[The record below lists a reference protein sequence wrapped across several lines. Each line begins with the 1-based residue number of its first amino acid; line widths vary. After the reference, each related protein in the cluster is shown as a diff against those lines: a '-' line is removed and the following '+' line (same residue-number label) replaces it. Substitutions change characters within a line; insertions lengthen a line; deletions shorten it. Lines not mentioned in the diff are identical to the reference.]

1 MDQSKIRNFCI
12 IAHVDHGKSTLADRL
27 LELTGT
33 IRMGQNAQYLDQM
46 DIERERGITIKL
58 QPVRMNY
65 QFKANPH
72 PSPLPK
78 GEGTRESLSEREGIQ
93 EGEFILNLIDTPG
106 HVDFSY
112 EVSRSLAAV
121 EGALLVVDAAQG
133 IEAQTL
139 SNAFLAWDQ
148 GLTIIPV
155 INKIDLPAAQVEE
168 VSAALQHT
176 FGFRDDEIIKVSAK
190 TGLNVEQILDA
201 IVTQIPAPKGKVDAP
216 SRALI
221 FDSQYDKFKGVIC
234 HVRVMDGEFT
244 AQEIYSLMAS
254 NANFGSIE
262 VGFFKPE
269 LVVQPRLYSGDI
281 GYIATGLK
289 DVGLTRVGDTITNDK
304 SVEPLPG
311 YKTITPMVFAGV
323 FPIMNNDYVRL
334 REALEKLKLN
344 DASLTFEAENSEA
357 LGFGFRCG
365 FLGLLHMDV
374 IRERLEREYNL
385 SLILSAPSV
394 KYEITL
400 TDGGIVDIES
410 PTKMPE
416 RSQVS
421 EIREPVV
428 SATIITTETFLG
440 KMIELV
446 NERRGTIVNVDY
458 LDDINGVKRVKI
470 SSVIPLSE
478 IITDF
483 FDKLKSLSSGYASL
497 DYELT
502 GMQPVDAIKLDIL
515 IAGTMIDALARI
527 VPKEHAER
535 LGRELVERL
544 KEVVPRQSFEV
555 PIQATIG
562 GSNGVAGKIIA
573 RTDVKAFRKDVI
585 GGLSGGDRS
594 RKDKLLDKQKEGKKR
609 MKQVGKVEL
618 PQEAFLAVLKQD

>member
-1 MDQSKIRNFCI
+1 MDQSQIRNFCI

-58 QPVRMNY
+58 QPVRMEYEFQISNIKY
-65 QFKANPH
+65 PISNEKQKEWESKNP
-72 PSPLPK
+72 SSK
-78 GEGTRESLSEREGIQ
+78 Y
-93 EGEFILNLIDTPG
+93 ILNLIDTPG

-168 VSAALQHT
+168 VSTALQHT

-216 SRALI
+216 ARALI

-234 HVRVMDGEFT
+234 HVRVVDGEFS
-244 AQEIYSLMAS
+244 AQEIYSLIAS

-262 VGFFKPE
+262 VGYFKPE
-269 LVVQPRLYSGDI
+269 LVVQQTLKAGDI

-374 IRERLEREYNL
+374 IKERLEREYNL

-394 KYEITL
+394 KYEVTL
-400 TDGGIVDIES
+400 TDGEIVDIES

-416 RSQVS
+416 RSQIA

-458 LDDINGVKRVKI
+458 MDDINGVKRVKI

-562 GSNGVAGKIIA
+562 GSSGVPGKIIA
-573 RTDVKAFRKDVI
+573 RTDVKAFRKDVLS
-585 GGLSGGDRS
+585 GMSGGDRS

>member
-1 MDQSKIRNFCI
+1 MDQSQIRNFCI

-33 IRMGQNAQYLDQM
+33 IRAGNNEQVLDRM

-65 QFKANPH
+65 NGH
-72 PSPLPK
+72 V
-78 GEGTRESLSEREGIQ
+78 
-93 EGEFILNLIDTPG
+93 LNLIDTPG

-168 VSAALQHT
+168 VSRALQHT

-190 TGLNVEQILDA
+190 TGQNVEQILDA
-201 IVTQIPAPKGKVDAP
+201 IVNQIPAPTGNTNA
-216 SRALI
+216 STRALI

-234 HVRVMDGEFT
+234 HIRVVDGT
-244 AQEIYSLMAS
+244 LSAQELYTLMAS
-254 NANFGSIE
+254 KAKFNSIE
-262 VGFFKPE
+262 VGYFKPDLSIQNQLSAGE
-269 LVVQPRLYSGDI
+269 I

-289 DVGLTRVGDTITNDK
+289 DVGLTRVGDTITNDPT
-304 SVEPLPG
+304 VEPLAG

-323 FPIMNNDYVRL
+323 FPINNNDYVKL

-394 KYEITL
+394 KYELTL
-400 TDGGIVDIES
+400 TDGESVAIES

-416 RSQVS
+416 RSQIA

-428 SATIITTETFLG
+428 SAIIITTEHFLG

-446 NERRGTIVNVDY
+446 NERRGTIENVDY

-497 DYELT
+497 DYEMR
-502 GMQPVDAIKLDIL
+502 GMQPVDAIKLDIM
-515 IAGTMIDALARI
+515 IAGTVVDALARI

-535 LGRELVERL
+535 LGRELAERL
-544 KEVVPRQSFEV
+544 REVVPRQSFEV

-562 GSNGVAGKIIA
+562 GSNGVPGKIIA
-573 RTDVKAFRKDVI
+573 RTDVKAYRKDVLS
-585 GGLSGGDRS
+585 GMSGGDRS

-609 MKQVGKVEL
+609 MKQVGRVEL
-618 PQEAFLAVLKQD
+618 PQEAFLSVLKQD